1 MKDLR
6 GMKALITGA
15 AGGIGAEYA
24 RQLLEQGC
32 MLVLTDIDGVRLKNV
47 VERLLDAAPPSA
59 GDIVGLIEADISRP
73 EGCSGLFEES
83 RELSGEVDIL
93 INNAGIITYGD
104 FHEVPR
110 DRWETLMQ
118 LNLLAPMRLTHL
130 FVPGMVA
137 RGRGHV
143 VFMSSVA
150 GFIPTSQGTP
160 YSCSKFGLRGFG
172 MALWGEVRARGV
184 DVTCVYPWWVM
195 TDLLKSPEFG
205 SAQVGRL
212 PLPGLLTDRPE
223 RVVREIVRSMRKGR
237 LHCYPGIYAKGAWL
251 VSKIVPL
258 ISRQAH

>member
-1 MKDLR
+1 MR
-6 GMKALITGA
+6 VLITGA
-15 AGGIGAEYA
+15 AGGIGREYA
-24 RQLLEQGC
+24 RQLLGEGC
-32 MLVLTDIDGVRLKNV
+32 RLILTDIDGVRLKAV
-47 VERLLDAAPPSA
+47 AEQALDAAPA
-59 GDIVGLIEADISRP
+59 ATGDIAGLIEADIGRP
-73 EGCSGLFEES
+73 EGCTGLQEKCL
-83 RELSGEVDIL
+83 ELTGEVDML

-118 LNLLAPMRLTHL
+118 VNLLAPMRLTHL
-130 FVPGMVA
+130 FLPGMLS
-137 RGRGHV
+137 RGRGHI

-172 MALWGEVRARGV
+172 MGLWGEVRARGV

-205 SAQVGRL
+205 TKQVGRL

-223 RVVREIVRSMRKGR
+223 RVVREVVRAIQKGR

-251 VSKIVPL
+251 VSRIVPL
-258 ISRQAH
+258 VSRQAH